1 MQPDHTNYAED
12 HRQVVA
18 RVADTM
24 ASLTDTAWTGD
35 DLRYLRRQALHMVS
49 ELVFPR
55 RDHRGFCDLT
65 GGSSGP

>member
-1 MQPDHTNYAED
+1 MQPDQTNYAED

-49 ELVFPR
+49 ELMFPR
-55 RDHRGFCDLT
+55 RT
-65 GGSSGP
+65 EVSVTSPGGSSGP